1 MHTYDAFY
9 MTETIDKRNILYMEM
24 TKKERKEKKKEKKK
38 KGCLSFSCEMT
49 VSVGFSPLKMQ

>member
-24 TKKERKEKKKEKKK
+24 TKKERKEKKGKKK
-38 KGCLSFSCEMT
+38 KKAVYRFH
-49 VSVGFSPLKMQ
+49 VK